1 MPRGITIGTTH
12 YRTKEAV
19 RDVCRGIVRRYGT
32 NGEVTQPD
40 DDEFLR
46 HLLERHPEY
55 DLKRGAGIAH
65 FRIIAHTDHGRKSV
79 GLALV
84 RLDGQVADF
93 SWNACLTP
101 LSHRTQVLAA
111 LRHAIDD
118 QIAAV
123 RSTILNSP
131 RRPVCEV
138 TGAPIPSAAELH
150 IDHAEPTFQALA
162 EEFTDANGGV
172 EAFRILPDSGSGV
185 TYIELEDKAL
195 EARWQEHHRER
206 ATLRPVLKRVNLS
219 DLRRTQRR

>member
-12 YRTKEAV
+12 YPTKEAV

-32 NGEVTQPD
+32 NAEVTEPD

-55 DLKRGAGIAH
+55 DLKRGSGIAH
-65 FRIIAHTDHGRKSV
+65 FRVIAHTDHGRKSV

-101 LSHRTQVLAA
+101 LSQRTQVLAA

-118 QIAAV
+118 QIATV
-123 RSTILNSP
+123 RSTILNSSP
-131 RRPVCEV
+131 QAVCSV
-138 TGAPIPSAAELH
+138 TGDPIPSAAELH
-150 IDHAEPTFQALA
+150 IDHADPTFQALA
-162 EEFTDANGGV
+162 EEFIGANGGV
-172 EAFRILPDSGSGV
+172 DAFPILPDPGSGV
-185 TYIELEDKAL
+185 SYIELEDKAL
-195 EARWQEHHRER
+195 EARWQDHHRER

-219 DLRRTQRR
+219 TLRRKQ